1 MFAFPPHTSHVS
13 LRSLSTISD
22 LNWTYGRMTRS
33 SMTGFLRRLSGNPPN
48 MAMRGFFCSRW
59 MVNCRHFRGP
69 SGVFVVALRRFDSF
83 VVLVWFLL
91 AKVFRSDVSIV
102 HFTLVFRTLYRGF
115 CLLRTE
121 YGFCGLPAPR
131 SGLRD

>member
-22 LNWTYGRMTRS
+22 LNWTYGRMPRS
-33 SMTGFLRRLSGNPPN
+33 SMTGFVRRLSGNPPN
-48 MAMRGFFCSRW
+48 MAMRGFFFSRW
-59 MVNCRHFRGP
+59 IVNCRHFRGP

-91 AKVFRSDVSIV
+91 AKVFRSDVS
-102 HFTLVFRTLYRGF
+102 
-115 CLLRTE
+115 
-121 YGFCGLPAPR
+121 GLDHGIGHLASMSPQKNA
-131 SGLRD
+131 